1 MSAAV
6 SDKLGLTGPGES
18 LGQTDRQRGR
28 PVDRQV
34 VKPDEANQASVEAR
48 FEDVVAVT
56 PLAWL
61 RIERDA
67 PHVVAGAAASLGI
80 LDSSPVQQV
89 AGLDVFQLR
98 VRATVQID
106 ERRSEEEHDRPRQ
119 QPILETRQVD
129 ADLAPLAK
137 EGEQILIVGAAADG
151 ELLPGR

>member
-1 MSAAV
+1 MAAAV

-56 PLAWL
+56 ALAWL

-80 LDSSPVQQV
+80 LDGSPVQQV
-89 AGLDVFQLR
+89 AGLDVFR
-98 VRATVQID
+98 VRARATVEVD
-106 ERRSEEEHDRPRQ
+106 ELGSKEQHDRPGQ
-119 QPILETRQVD
+119 QSILEARQVD
-129 ADLAPLAK
+129 ADLAPPAK
-137 EGEQILIVGAAADG
+137 EGKQI
-151 ELLPGR
+151 